1 MSYFGQSVED
11 ESFNALVPIE
21 RFYPDLAPN
30 TVSNATSESPSEPL
44 FQGTRILYWYHPDY
58 VSNVDLVTDVNGEAY
73 EQFLYNAWG
82 ECLHHWT
89 SNSSNSWS
97 SPYRF
102 NSKELDPETGMHY
115 YGARFHN
122 PKLSIWLSVDKYS
135 HKGPGLSPYIY
146 SANNPIMLID
156 LDGNWPYEV
165 YIRSFHPSQSFG
177 GGYDG
182 DKRGWSIDPN
192 ASSRIHHRV
201 TANHKTGEV
210 IYTGRGKDGTYSDP
224 SYHPDKGYATE
235 TPDGY
240 IGKVVAGENSVEFET
255 GYEGANPLLWYAPEI
270 DVDAKI
276 SISQEGNILNV
287 SSKVAG
293 DDFPNTELMI
303 SDTYGNTVML
313 GVDKR
318 AANNDDRPD
327 ILFGPA
333 TEVIIN
339 VDVQIMIDQ
348 NTGQFLKIQ
357 YQGKWIEID
366 TWNQMQLQQDV

>member
-1 MSYFGQSVED
+1 M
-11 ESFNALVPIE
+11 
-21 RFYPDLAPN
+21 
-30 TVSNATSESPSEPL
+30 
-44 FQGTRILYWYHPDY
+44 
-58 VSNVDLVTDVNGEAY
+58 
-73 EQFLYNAWG
+73 
-82 ECLHHWT
+82 
-89 SNSSNSWS
+89 
-97 SPYRF
+97 
-102 NSKELDPETGMHY
+102 
-115 YGARFHN
+115 
-122 PKLSIWLSVDKYS
+122 
-135 HKGPGLSPYIY
+135 
-146 SANNPIMLID
+146 
-156 LDGNWPYEV
+156 
-165 YIRSFHPSQSFG
+165 
-177 GGYDG
+177 
-182 DKRGWSIDPN
+182 
-192 ASSRIHHRV
+192 
-201 TANHKTGEV
+201 

-357 YQGKWIEID
+357 YQGKWIDID